1 MTPDPGWVHR
11 TAHVLHAD
19 ATRVVTALFLPG
31 QEPAA
36 GGRSRSS
43 DVLGRVLALSELE
56 VTRELAALTSAFAH
70 RHRDL
75 ESTWDRHAGLLE
87 HRLVDPE
94 GISAPRRRLIG
105 ACFTQELAVEGAGLF
120 SPSMAPHPDQ
130 SGLPPGAIRF
140 VMTLRAIGEGHL
152 SSVELRTGTVDAA
165 GVVALDPGPQVA
177 VRAEPRTAEF
187 SRAAF
192 AHRLH
197 EEAVG
202 DHVDPEAVADA
213 DFVLAALPP
222 SFGNADLAGALGL
235 LHAQRLTRGS
245 TGRTADRF
253 ARIASSTYQVEF
265 PVDSDLQERVLTPW
279 APCESRGMEDV
290 RMVRYVGPD
299 GAAEHL
305 GTYTA
310 YDGQTISIQ
319 LLRTTDFRTFA
330 TAPLSGPGARNKG
343 LALFPRQLDGRY
355 VALSRADR
363 ENNAVTTSSD
373 LMHWVHP
380 VRIQAPR
387 RPWEI
392 VQLGNCGS
400 PIETERGWLA
410 LTHGV
415 GPMRT
420 YSIGALLLDLED
432 PTRVIGRL
440 ERPLLSPAA
449 DERSGYV
456 PNVVYSCGAMR
467 HGRTLVLPYGCSDAR
482 TRIAL
487 VDLDLLLDSLQ
498 PRRRRRAAAP
508 STSEVS

>member
-1 MTPDPGWVHR
+1 MTPDPSWVHR
-11 TAHVLHAD
+11 TAHVLRPD
-19 ATRVVTALFLPG
+19 ATRVVSALFLPG
-31 QEPAA
+31 QEQAS

-43 DVLGRVLALSELE
+43 DVLRRVLALSDLE
-56 VTRELAALTSAFAH
+56 VVRELAALTAAFTH
-70 RHRDL
+70 RHRDV
-75 ESTWDRHAGLLE
+75 EGTWDRHAAMLE
-87 HRLVDPE
+87 HRLADPE
-94 GISAPRRRLIG
+94 RISAPRRRLIG
-105 ACFTQELAVEGAGLF
+105 ACFTQELAVEGAGLLN
-120 SPSMAPHPDQ
+120 PSMVPHPDQ
-130 SGLPPGAIRF
+130 SGLPPGATRF
-140 VMTLRAIGEGHL
+140 VMTLRAIGEAHL
-152 SSVELRTGTVDAA
+152 SSVELRTGIVDAA
-165 GVVALDPGPQVA
+165 GLIALDPAPRVA

-197 EEAVG
+197 EDPAD
-202 DHVDPEAVADA
+202 DHVDAEAVADA
-213 DFVLAALPP
+213 DFVLAALPQ
-222 SFGNADLAGALGL
+222 SFDNADLAGALGL

-253 ARIASSTYQVEF
+253 ARIVASTYQVEF
-265 PVDSDLQERVLTPW
+265 PAGSDLQERVLMPQ

-290 RMVRYVGPD
+290 RVVRYTGPD
-299 GAAEHL
+299 GTAEYL
-305 GTYTA
+305 ATYTA
-310 YDGQTISIQ
+310 FDGQAISIQ
-319 LLRTTDFRTFA
+319 LLRTTDFRTFDV
-330 TAPLSGPGARNKG
+330 APLSGPGARNKG
-343 LALFPRQLDGRY
+343 LALFPRQIDGRY

-380 VRIQAPR
+380 VRIQEPR

-392 VQLGNCGS
+392 VQLGNCGP

-440 ERPLLSPAA
+440 ESPLLSPDE

-467 HGRTLVLPYGCSDAR
+467 HGQTLVLPYGCSDAR
-482 TRIAL
+482 TRMAL
-487 VDLDLLLDSLQ
+487 VDLDRLLDALH
-498 PRRRRRAAAP
+498 PPRRRRAASP

>member
-1 MTPDPGWVHR
+1 M
-11 TAHVLHAD
+11 LD
-19 ATRVVTALFLPG
+19 A
-31 QEPAA
+31 
-36 GGRSRSS
+36 
-43 DVLGRVLALSELE
+43 LA
-56 VTRELAALTSAFAH
+56 
-70 RHRDL
+70 
-75 ESTWDRHAGLLE
+75 
-87 HRLVDPE
+87 
-94 GISAPRRRLIG
+94 
-105 ACFTQELAVEGAGLF
+105 
-120 SPSMAPHPDQ
+120 
-130 SGLPPGAIRF
+130 
-140 VMTLRAIGEGHL
+140 
-152 SSVELRTGTVDAA
+152 
-165 GVVALDPGPQVA
+165 
-177 VRAEPRTAEF
+177 
-187 SRAAF
+187 
-192 AHRLH
+192 
-197 EEAVG
+197 
-202 DHVDPEAVADA
+202 
-213 DFVLAALPP
+213 P
-222 SFGNADLAGALGL
+222 SFDNADLAGALGL

-265 PVDSDLQERVLTPW
+265 PADSDLQERVLMPQ
-279 APCESRGMEDV
+279 APCESQAWRTS
-290 RMVRYVGPD
+290 
-299 GAAEHL
+299 AWC
-305 GTYTA
+305 GTSGRTA
-310 YDGQTISIQ
+310 SSSIWARTPPTTGRPISIQ
-319 LLRTTDFRTFA
+319 LLRTTDFRAFA

-343 LALFPRQLDGRY
+343 LALFPRQIDGRY

-373 LMHWVHP
+373 LMHWVDP

-392 VQLGNCGS
+392 VQLGNCGP

-440 ERPLLSPAA
+440 DHPLLSPAA

-467 HGRTLVLPYGCSDAR
+467 NGQTLVLPYGCSDAM

-487 VDLDLLLDSLQ
+487 VDLDRLLDALHP
-498 PRRRRRAAAP
+498 PRRRRGATP